1 MVVEMREIK
10 FRAWNTKTK
19 KYIEFEKMVFIDGVA
34 HIEIQTEETSWR
46 ESGTRL
52 LKNGGNVIIEQY
64 TGLKDKNGV
73 EIYEGDILTIKS
85 KYNKTKKVIS
95 FGEWTSNCGCCN
107 HDLGFGYDFSDFDDH
122 SADEK
127 WEIIGNI
134 HENGDLL

>member
-1 MVVEMREIK
+1 MREIK

-73 EIYEGDILTIKS
+73 EIYEGDIVEYDLWSCEVVYCQKTASFRMNKITYPENTDYENAFVFKIFTTP
-85 KYNKTKKVIS
+85 YNVKVI
-95 FGEWTSNCGCCN
+95 
-107 HDLGFGYDFSDFDDH
+107 D
-122 SADEK
+122 
-127 WEIIGNI
+127 NI